1 MVGKGSINHNSRV
14 FNAKNTDPERTHRN
28 IEYCNEKITD
38 VYHQLFDEAQKRY
51 NAKQKRADRKI
62 ENYYEKIRTGK
73 QEKTFHE
80 IILQIG
86 DHNDM
91 SAKDE
96 NGELAERILDEYFRS
111 FQERNP
117 YLKVFSAHL
126 HMDEAT
132 PHLHIDF
139 VPFTTGSKRGMDTRV
154 SLKQAL
160 ANQGFVGNSKHESEW
175 SLWVLA
181 EKKELAAVMEK
192 YGIEWEH
199 KGTHEEHL
207 SDYDYKKKVR
217 AKEVEALTK
226 KSEELNIKVDELN
239 ARVSNLMEFENE
251 MEEISNQFYN
261 EEKFQLPE
269 PPPLMSA
276 KTYKTK
282 FVEPLIKRLLAIAK
296 TAVKRCFEMKER
308 LDNISYELRCKYGDE
323 ERYRKENQKLYRENE
338 KLTHEVQDFRLLRKI
353 FGDERIINMINE
365 ARRADYEQRTAR
377 FKKPKRTVHK
387 PKDRDVR

>member
-1 MVGKGSINHNSRV
+1 M
-14 FNAKNTDPERTHRN
+14 
-28 IEYCNEKITD
+28 
-38 VYHQLFDEAQKRY
+38 YHHLFDEAQKRY
-51 NAKQKRADRKI
+51 NEKQKRADRKI

-86 DHNDM
+86 DREDM

-96 NGELAERILDEYFRS
+96 NGELAERILDEYFLS

-207 SDYDYKKKVR
+207 SDYDYKKKMR
-217 AKEVEALTK
+217 AEEVEKLTK
-226 KSEELNIKVDELN
+226 ESESLSIMVDELN
-239 ARVSNLMEFENE
+239 ARVSNLLEFEGE
-251 MEEISNQFYN
+251 MDEISNQFYD
-261 EEKFQLPE
+261 EEEFQLLE

-282 FVEPLIKRLLAIAK
+282 FVEHLIKKLLAIAK

-323 ERYRKENQKLYRENE
+323 ERYKKENQKLYHENE
-338 KLTHEVQDFRLLRKI
+338 KLTHEVQDFRLVRRI
-353 FGDERIINMINE
+353 FGDDHIINMINE
-365 ARRADYEQRTAR
+365 ARRADYEQRTSR
-377 FKKPKRTVHK
+377 FRKPKRTVHK
-387 PKDRDVR
+387 DKDRDVR

>member
-1 MVGKGSINHNSRV
+1 MRRTQTPKELTETL
-14 FNAKNTDPERTHRN
+14 NTATK
-28 IEYCNEKITD
+28 KITE

-51 NAKQKRADRKI
+51 NEKQKRADRKI

-86 DHNDM
+86 DCDDM

-139 VPFTTGSKRGMDTRV
+139 VPFTTGSKRGIDTRV

-160 ANQGFVGNSKHESEW
+160 ANQGFIGNSKHESEW

-181 EKKELAAVMEK
+181 EKKELAAVMQK

-207 SDYDYKKKVR
+207 SDYDYKKKMR
-217 AKEVEALTK
+217 AEEVEVLTK
-226 KSEELNIKVDELN
+226 ESEELNIKVDDLRE
-239 ARVSNLMEFENE
+239 RVSNLMEFENE
-251 MEEISNQFYN
+251 MDEISNQFYD
-261 EEKFQLPE
+261 EEEFQLPE

-276 KTYKTK
+276 RTYKTK

-338 KLTHEVQDFRLLRKI
+338 KLTHEVQDFRLVRSI
-353 FGDERIINMINE
+353 FGDERIIDLINE
-365 ARRADYEQRTAR
+365 ARREEYEQRMAR
-377 FKKPKRTVHK
+377 FRKPKRTVHK
-387 PKDRDVR
+387 DKDRDVR

>member
-1 MVGKGSINHNSRV
+1 MVGKGSVNHNSRK

-28 IEYCNEKITD
+28 IEYCNEEITD

-86 DHNDM
+86 DREDM

-96 NGELAERILDEYFRS
+96 NGELAERILDEYFQS

-139 VPFTTGSKRGMDTRV
+139 VPFTKGSKRGMDTRV

-160 ANQGFVGNSKHESEW
+160 ANQGFVGSSKHESEW

-181 EKKELAAVMEK
+181 EKKELAAVMQK

-199 KGTHEEHL
+199 KGTSEKHL
-207 SDYDYKKKVR
+207 SDYDYKKKMR
-217 AKEVEALTK
+217 AEEVEVLTK
-226 KSEELNIKVDELN
+226 KSEELNIMVDELN
-239 ARVSNLMEFENE
+239 ARVSNLMEFEGE
-251 MEEISNQFYN
+251 MDEISNQFYD
-261 EEKFQLPE
+261 EEEFQLSE

-282 FVEPLIKRLLAIAK
+282 FVEPLIKKLLAIAK
-296 TAVKRCFEMKER
+296 TAVKRCFEMKEQ
-308 LDNISYELRCKYGDE
+308 LDNISYELRCKYGDG

-338 KLTHEVQDFRLLRKI
+338 KLTHEVQDFRLVRRI
-353 FGDERIINMINE
+353 FGDERVVELINE
-365 ARRADYEQRTAR
+365 ARRVEYEQRMSR
-377 FKKPKRTVHK
+377 FRKPKRSVHK
-387 PKDRDVR
+387 DKDRDVR

>member
-1 MVGKGSINHNSRV
+1 MVGKGSVNHNSRK

-28 IEYCNEKITD
+28 IEYCNEEITQ
-38 VYHQLFDEAQKRY
+38 VYHKLFDEAQQRY
-51 NAKQKRADRKI
+51 NEKQKRADRKV

-86 DHNDM
+86 DRDDM
-91 SAKDE
+91 SATDE
-96 NGELAERILDEYFRS
+96 NGELAKRILDEYFQL

-126 HMDEAT
+126 HMDEST

-160 ANQGFVGNSKHESEW
+160 ANQGFIGNSKHESEW

-181 EKKELAAVMEK
+181 EKKELAAVMQR

-199 KGTHEEHL
+199 KGTNEKHL
-207 SDYDYKKKVR
+207 SDYDYKKKMR
-217 AKEVEALTK
+217 AEEVEALTK
-226 KSEELNIKVDELN
+226 QSKELNIKVDELN

-251 MEEISNQFYN
+251 MEEISNQFYD
-261 EEKFQLPE
+261 EEEFQLPE

-282 FVEPLIKRLLAIAK
+282 FVEPLIKKLLAIAK

-308 LDNISYELRCKYGDE
+308 LDGMTARFNYRVVDSDKYVKTNNELRS
-323 ERYRKENQKLYRENE
+323 ENE
-338 KLTHEVQDFRLLRKI
+338 KLNHEVQDFRLLRKI

-365 ARRADYEQRTAR
+365 ARRVDYEQRTSR
-377 FKKPKRTVHK
+377 FRKPKRSVHK
-387 PKDRDVR
+387 DKDRDVR